1 MCVCQGIPFSQLQP
15 QAAAAGWTLED
26 LMRETRCGATC
37 GLCRPYLRE
46 MLRTGR
52 TVFDSIILE

>member
-1 MCVCQGIPFSQLQP
+1 MCVCQRLTFAELKPR
-15 QAAAAGWTLED
+15 AEAAGWTLEE
-26 LMRETRCGATC
+26 LMQETRCGATC

-52 TVFDSIILE
+52 TLFDAIILE